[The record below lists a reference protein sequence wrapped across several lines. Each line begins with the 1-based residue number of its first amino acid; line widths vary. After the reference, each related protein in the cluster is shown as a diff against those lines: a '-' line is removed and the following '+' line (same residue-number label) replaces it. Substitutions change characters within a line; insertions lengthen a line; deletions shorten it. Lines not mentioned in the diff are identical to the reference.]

1 MILTML
7 AATTMMLTACSTDS
21 PYDEYSNFNPGTNG
35 GVPSSGDIPNGGNGT
50 STAGTGELTTYQVAI
65 DKTTAEPISTVAA
78 YYPEADDDI
87 TTQTFDTQVTIDMSS
102 PVAKTENGVEIT
114 ISGDSIIANHGK
126 NEGICYV
133 VSGTTSNGMLYID
146 GKTNFM
152 LKLNGADITSTKG
165 TAIDI
170 QSKTAA
176 YLVLTGSNKL
186 TDGTTEDHKS
196 ALYSK
201 GKLIICGTGSLDVNA
216 TYNNGIHSKSYI
228 VIEKGV
234 NLYVN
239 AANHGIKGTDA
250 VINGGIVNVETA
262 GKGAKG
268 INCDN
273 DITINGGRT
282 TVICTGNGE
291 WDTEE
296 LETKAATCI
305 KCDSIMTIKGG
316 EINVKATGS
325 GGKGLKAD
333 WEAYVS
339 GGKIRVITT
348 GGLYYSNGTTENHNY
363 TGNTDNLD
371 DAYTSSPKG
380 IKIGTKDEHGV
391 LEISG
396 GDIMVRTS
404 GYNGEGIESKG
415 TLDVSGGS
423 VMVSAYDDAIN
434 SSGDMTI
441 SGGTVVAVG
450 TNNDGIDA
458 NGNMYLKG
466 GTLIA
471 MGAGGAEGGIDIIE
485 QKKLYISGTKIFG
498 IGGRMDG
505 SLGSTTQG
513 IVTTTGSVS
522 ANSTV
527 TIKNGSTT
535 LASFSMPPYSYNN
548 GTILV
553 SAPGMQSGSSYTLS
567 LGSNSQTVTATSTI
581 SSMGGGGQ
589 PGGGWPGGW

>member
-114 ISGDSIIANHGK
+114 ISGDSVIANHGK

-201 GKLIICGTGSLDVNA
+201 GKLIISGTGSLDVNA

-391 LEISG
+391 LEITG

-471 MGAGGAEGGIDIIE
+471 MGAGGAEGGIDINE